1 MTPRKQAAA
10 HIRAALK
17 STFPTTRFVVRRTA
31 TTSGCDFYNIRWT
44 GEPSEDRVRQLASE
58 LDSDRVVIDHLH
70 RGDT

>member
-31 TTSGCDFYNIRWT
+31 TTSGCDFYNIKVDWRAFRGQGPTARKRT
-44 GEPSEDRVRQLASE
+44 GLGPRRDRPPSSW
-58 LDSDRVVIDHLH
+58 
-70 RGDT
+70 